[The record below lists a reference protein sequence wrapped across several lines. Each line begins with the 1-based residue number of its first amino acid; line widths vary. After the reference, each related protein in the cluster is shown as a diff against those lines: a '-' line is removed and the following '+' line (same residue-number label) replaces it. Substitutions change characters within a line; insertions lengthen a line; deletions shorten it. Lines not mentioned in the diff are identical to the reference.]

1 MALKVLVDGAV
12 SHSQDAGIK
21 SGVNAVLIIKQ
32 SNSCVSIFILLV
44 AHHNVQA
51 LFCYQVWLEQLSSM

>member
-1 MALKVLVDGAV
+1 MALKVLVGGAV

-51 LFCYQVWLEQLSSM
+51 LFC